1 MRGPT
6 LTALLLL
13 VPATLPAQS
22 PAAAHDAPDG
32 VMLQFIRFADIF
44 GSRLVAAFD
53 SIPAERYGYRPT
65 PAQQTIGYIAQ
76 HLEDANYGL
85 CERLTGAPHPRT
97 AKDSLADTVKA
108 RWPKDTLVAR
118 LVTSLRYCDSALVR
132 VGRVESAANAST
144 LLAFETD
151 LAEHYSQIS
160 SYMRLL
166 GLVPPSALGPRKRMA
181 IELPASALARYAG
194 RYRLAEGLELEV
206 APRGGALLVRSIPDG
221 RWARLW
227 PESATDFFLTDA
239 DAQITFTRDANGR
252 ATGLVLHQFGRDRA
266 GTRVP

>member
-1 MRGPT
+1 MRRPT
-6 LTALLLL
+6 LAALLLL
-13 VPATLPAQS
+13 LPSTLAAQS

-32 VMLQFIRFADIF
+32 VMLQFIRFADLF
-44 GSRLVAAFD
+44 GGRLVAAFD

-85 CERLTGAPHPRT
+85 CERLAGAPRPRT

-132 VGRVESAANAST
+132 LARVESAADAST

-151 LAEHYSQIS
+151 LAEHYSQLS

-166 GLVPPSALGPRKRMA
+166 GMVPPSALPPPKRTA
-181 IELPASALARYAG
+181 SELPAAALAPYPG
-194 RYRLAEGLELEV
+194 RYRLTEGLELEV
-206 APRGGALLVRSIPDG
+206 ALQGGALVVRSIPDG
-221 RWARLW
+221 RWARLL
-227 PESATDFFLTDA
+227 PESATDFFLTDI
-239 DAQITFTRDANGR
+239 DARITFTRGAGG
-252 ATGLVLHQFGRDRA
+252 AVTGLVLHQFGRDRPA
-266 GTRVP
+266 ARVP

>member
-1 MRGPT
+1 MRRPT
-6 LTALLLL
+6 LAALLLL
-13 VPATLPAQS
+13 LPATLAAQA
-22 PAAAHDAPDG
+22 PAAHDAPDG

-65 PAQQTIGYIAQ
+65 AAQQTIGYIAQ

-85 CERLTGAPHPRT
+85 CERLAGAPHPRS

-132 VGRVESAANAST
+132 VARVESAANAAT

-151 LAEHYSQIS
+151 LAEHYSQLS

-166 GLVPPSALGPRKRMA
+166 GIVPPSALPPRKRTA
-181 IELPASALARYAG
+181 IELPASALAPYAG

-206 APRGGALLVRSIPDG
+206 TLEGGALLVRSIPDG
-221 RWARLW
+221 RPARLW
-227 PESATDFFLTDA
+227 PESASDFFLADV
-239 DAQITFTRDANGR
+239 DAQITFTRDASGKV
-252 ATGLVLHQFGRDRA
+252 TGLVLHQFGRDRA
-266 GTRVP
+266 AAKVP